1 LAIGD
6 ANERGGRMAKGFV
19 LGEGGFGEGPKC
31 KEKKWQKSNSQH
43 S

>member
-1 LAIGD
+1 VAIGD
-6 ANERGGRMAKGFV
+6 ANERGGRMVKGFV
-19 LGEGGFGEGPKC
+19 LGEGGFGDRPKH